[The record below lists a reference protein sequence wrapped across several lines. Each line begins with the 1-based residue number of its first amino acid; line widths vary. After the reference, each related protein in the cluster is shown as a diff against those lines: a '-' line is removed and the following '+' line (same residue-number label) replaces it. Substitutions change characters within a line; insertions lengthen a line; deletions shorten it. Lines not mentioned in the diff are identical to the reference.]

1 MLLVLGILY
10 LGVIFFPTT
19 KIFKHIPE
27 PLIVFAFIITFAFEI
42 FFKSGP
48 LSPYMLTTSLII
60 VILSLIR
67 IVILIR
73 KRQ

>member
-1 MLLVLGILY
+1 
-10 LGVIFFPTT
+10 
-19 KIFKHIPE
+19 
-27 PLIVFAFIITFAFEI
+27 
-42 FFKSGP
+42 
-48 LSPYMLTTSLII
+48 MLTKSLII

>member
-1 MLLVLGILY
+1 
-10 LGVIFFPTT
+10 
-19 KIFKHIPE
+19 
-27 PLIVFAFIITFAFEI
+27 
-42 FFKSGP
+42 
-48 LSPYMLTTSLII
+48 MLTTSLII